1 MLLPESYGQLEQLW
15 RLCFVAT
22 MLAQHSLRVLSAA
35 TTRAKRGEAAL
46 AMHRAQPHHPC
57 APCNRCAAC
66 DDMRSVVMVRL
77 IRRSRAG
84 AAQTERQSVSA
95 AAAVDHMTRE
105 EAFAAMDMVQPLRP
119 IMRDAVYGYW
129 ADKRKRTGK
138 PFIRRLW
145 APTSSSDQ
153 NPFSVFR

>member
-1 MLLPESYGQLEQLW
+1 MLTGIGVRLLSGDYVTPVKEVV
-15 RLCFVAT
+15 RLC
-22 MLAQHSLRVLSAA
+22 
-35 TTRAKRGEAAL
+35 
-46 AMHRAQPHHPC
+46 
-57 APCNRCAAC
+57 
-66 DDMRSVVMVRL
+66 
-77 IRRSRAG
+77 AG

-105 EAFAAMDMVQPLRP
+105 EAFAAMDMVQPLRAS
-119 IMRDAVYGYW
+119 MREAVYSYW
-129 ADKRKRTGK
+129 AGKRKRTGK

>member
-1 MLLPESYGQLEQLW
+1 MRSWSSLTTV
-15 RLCFVAT
+15 FVAA
-22 MLAQHSLRVLSAA
+22 MLAQHSQCICGNESYQAQERQFWPCTECSPTIPMLNATCLRLLIA
-35 TTRAKRGEAAL
+35 
-46 AMHRAQPHHPC
+46 
-57 APCNRCAAC
+57 
-66 DDMRSVVMVRL
+66 RSVVMVKTVMRL
-77 IRRSRAG
+77 HAG

-119 IMRDAVYGYW
+119 IMRNAVYSYW
-129 ADKRKRTGK
+129 AEKRKRTGK

>member
-1 MLLPESYGQLEQLW
+1 M
-15 RLCFVAT
+15 V
-22 MLAQHSLRVLSAA
+22 
-35 TTRAKRGEAAL
+35 L
-46 AMHRAQPHHPC
+46 AMMSMHA
-57 APCNRCAAC
+57 
-66 DDMRSVVMVRL
+66 
-77 IRRSRAG
+77 RAG

-105 EAFAAMDMVQPLRP
+105 EAFAAMDLVQPLRP
-119 IMRDAVYGYW
+119 SMRDAVYGYW
-129 ADKRKRTGK
+129 AAKRKRTGK

>member
-1 MLLPESYGQLEQLW
+1 MLLQQSWQLHMLLACWRSTLRASLLLW
-15 RLCFVAT
+15 PIISSEKRHVWLCTWCSRSSRVLTGTGVRLLRGNFVAP
-22 MLAQHSLRVLSAA
+22 V
-35 TTRAKRGEAAL
+35 KE
-46 AMHRAQPHHPC
+46 
-57 APCNRCAAC
+57 
-66 DDMRSVVMVRL
+66 VVHL
-77 IRRSRAG
+77 RAG
-84 AAQTERQSVSA
+84 AAQTERQSISA

-105 EAFAAMDMVQPLRP
+105 EAYAAMDMVQPLRA

>member
-1 MLLPESYGQLEQLW
+1 MVMK
-15 RLCFVAT
+15 R
-22 MLAQHSLRVLSAA
+22 MHS
-35 TTRAKRGEAAL
+35 
-46 AMHRAQPHHPC
+46 H
-57 APCNRCAAC
+57 
-66 DDMRSVVMVRL
+66 
-77 IRRSRAG
+77 AG

-153 NPFSVFR
+153 NPFSVFRSDPAPVSTEHELSLCAQCCVHNAKGEGATGCAQCQAQA